1 MTTPR
6 HEDALGFGPHAGQP
20 VRHVG
25 PAPERAPATLVL
37 LHGRGGS
44 AEDMLALY
52 GELGVPEAAALAPQ
66 AAGHSWY
73 PQSFLAPVE
82 ANQPYLDSAL
92 AKVDAIVTDL
102 LARGI
107 PSDRIAIAG
116 FSQGACL
123 TSEYVARH
131 PRRYAAV

>member
-6 HEDALGFGPHAGQP
+6 HEDAPRFGPHAGQP

-25 PAPERAPATLVL
+25 PAPERAPAALVL

-52 GELGVPEAAALAPQ
+52 GELGLPEAAALAPQ
-66 AAGHSWY
+66 AAGPRGS
-73 PQSFLAPVE
+73 PLSSLAPVG
-82 ANQPYLDSAL
+82 ATQPSLDSAL
-92 AKVDAIVTDL
+92 AKVESIVSGL
-102 LARGI
+102 LDRGVRG
-107 PSDRIAIAG
+107 DRIALLG

-123 TSEYVARH
+123 TSEFVARS
-131 PRRYAAV
+131 PR